1 MIDQQLKQESIF
13 GNAKLP
19 ELEDKIYEKL
29 SIYDLSG
36 GQIENVT
43 RKYLINK
50 ILNQKEFDFDEI
62 LEYIKEEIS
71 FKNNDEKILKVGF
84 LK

>member
-1 MIDQQLKQESIF
+1 MNWNSLIF
-13 GNAKLP
+13 
-19 ELEDKIYEKL
+19 ELN
-29 SIYDLSG
+29 SP
-36 GQIENVT
+36 
-43 RKYLINK
+43 INK

-71 FKNNDEKILKVGF
+71 FKNDDNNLKVGF